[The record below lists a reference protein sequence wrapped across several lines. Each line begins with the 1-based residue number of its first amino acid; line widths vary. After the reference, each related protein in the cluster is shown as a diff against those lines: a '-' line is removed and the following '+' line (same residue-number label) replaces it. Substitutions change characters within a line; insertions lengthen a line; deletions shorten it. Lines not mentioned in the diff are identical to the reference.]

1 MVHDC
6 DNVII
11 HICING
17 FTSLKFVGVCV
28 HNYLNATLYAASS
41 FINSYKASLCKIR
54 GRLCTQYIP
63 NCKQTDL
70 IDFHSPDSEVGEGH
84 HTGQRDHDTTAHL
97 KRLVVLQGPITL
109 TLFLQG

>member
-1 MVHDC
+1 MLLHRLSTA
-6 DNVII
+6 IRL
-11 HICING
+11 HFTLKIC
-17 FTSLKFVGVCV
+17 
-28 HNYLNATLYAASS
+28 
-41 FINSYKASLCKIR
+41 

-97 KRLVVLQGPITL
+97 KRLVVLQGPVAL